1 MMLSKYQE
9 RVDKLRSNNP
19 SFNTLYQEYEAA
31 EYEAAES
38 EKQKRELENKINEI
52 LIKVK

>member
-9 RVDKLRSNNP
+9 RIDKLRSNNP
-19 SFNTLYQEYEAA
+19 SFNTLYQEYET
-31 EYEAAES
+31 AES